1 MNIIDPINSTRLLWR
16 CWTSPRFGRDDF
28 LGSKHVEASNRIGYG
43 VALVSP
49 WMALSQQKGCHGYSW
64 HLPTRL
70 HLVTRLC
77 VCSHAVQIKTYPE
90 KTLHVHNVIK
100 HINVFKKNL
109 FLYIYIYLAF
119 SGISRN
125 EAYARTISGTLQAI
139 ATHLSSKNAVTVASG
154 ASHHKSI
161 QEGCP
166 PRGL

>member
-77 VCSHAVQIKTYPE
+77 VCSHAVQIKHIQKKRCTYIMSLNILMYLK
-90 KTLHVHNVIK
+90 KTC
-100 HINVFKKNL
+100 F
-109 FLYIYIYLAF
+109 YIYIYLAF

>member
-1 MNIIDPINSTRLLWR
+1 MSLNILMYLK
-16 CWTSPRFGRDDF
+16 
-28 LGSKHVEASNRIGYG
+28 KHV
-43 VALVSP
+43 
-49 WMALSQQKGCHGYSW
+49 
-64 HLPTRL
+64 
-70 HLVTRLC
+70 
-77 VCSHAVQIKTYPE
+77 
-90 KTLHVHNVIK
+90 
-100 HINVFKKNL
+100 F
-109 FLYIYIYLAF
+109 IYIYLAF

>member
-1 MNIIDPINSTRLLWR
+1 MPYYVPFYLGFQMNIIDPINSTRLLWR

-77 VCSHAVQIKTYPE
+77 VGSHAVQIKTYPE

-100 HINVFKKNL
+100 HINVFKKNM
-109 FLYIYIYLAF
+109 FLYIYIYIWL
-119 SGISRN
+119 SV
-125 EAYARTISGTLQAI
+125 AYPGTKRMQELFQEPCKPLQP
-139 ATHLSSKNAVTVASG
+139 T
-154 ASHHKSI
+154 
-161 QEGCP
+161 
-166 PRGL
+166 

>member
-1 MNIIDPINSTRLLWR
+1 MPYYVPFYLGFQMNIIDPINSTRLLWR

-28 LGSKHVEASNRIGYG
+28 LGSKHVDASNRIGYG

-100 HINVFKKNL
+100 HINVFKKTC
-109 FLYIYIYLAF
+109 FYIYIFGFQWHIPERSVCKNYF
-119 SGISRN
+119 RN
-125 EAYARTISGTLQAI
+125 P
-139 ATHLSSKNAVTVASG
+139 
-154 ASHHKSI
+154 ASHCNPLKFQKRSDGGKRC
-161 QEGCP
+161 QSP
-166 PRGL
+166 

>member
-100 HINVFKKNL
+100 HINVFKKNM
-109 FLYIYIYLAF
+109 FLYIYIFGFQWHIPERSVCKNYF
-119 SGISRN
+119 RN
-125 EAYARTISGTLQAI
+125 P
-139 ATHLSSKNAVTVASG
+139 
-154 ASHHKSI
+154 ASHCNPLKFQKRSDGGKRC
-161 QEGCP
+161 QSP
-166 PRGL
+166 

>member
-1 MNIIDPINSTRLLWR
+1 MPYYVPFYLGFQMNIIDPINSTRLLWR

-77 VCSHAVQIKTYPE
+77 VCSHAVQIKHIQKKRCTYIMSLNILMYLK
-90 KTLHVHNVIK
+90 KTC
-100 HINVFKKNL
+100 F
-109 FLYIYIYLAF
+109 YIYIYIWL
-119 SGISRN
+119 SV
-125 EAYARTISGTLQAI
+125 AYPGTKRMQELFQEPCKPLQP
-139 ATHLSSKNAVTVASG
+139 T
-154 ASHHKSI
+154 
-161 QEGCP
+161 
-166 PRGL
+166 